1 MELKKI
7 SIDGFKTLRGTD
19 FEPGKVNVLIGAN
32 GSGKSSLLEAI
43 GLLSAA
49 INERV
54 DENSLSVRGVRLGS
68 PAIYKSS
75 FQHDVRN
82 RSTIEMTVEWKSEGD
97 TYNYKVNLQNPIEDP
112 ESNWRYHSETLDVNN
127 VKNISRGM
135 KSKDLPVEVDK
146 YRGLLSFYKDTST
159 TANIKDFFEL
169 FNNYSIYT
177 PSTDVLR
184 GTLGETQQKKPI
196 GLHGGRLAEAIEDLL
211 SEEFFGTMNI
221 YDLYDMLNWVG
232 NIEVGKPNK
241 EILPTGVP
249 VPQRVIKF
257 TDKYMNN
264 KRNQLTSYD
273 ASEGALY
280 VLFLLTLIMH
290 KDAPKMLAIDN
301 FDQAM
306 NPRLARAV
314 MREFAKQALI
324 NDRVAIITT
333 HNPLVLDGLDLTND
347 DIRLFTIDRNKQ
359 GYTKI
364 NRVTIS
370 EAFENED
377 SLSRMWI
384 TGRLGGV
391 PRI

>member
-1 MELKKI
+1 MKLKKI
-7 SIDGFKTLRGTD
+7 SIDGFKTLKETVL
-19 FEPGKVNVLIGAN
+19 EPGKINVLIGAN

-54 DENSLSVRGVRLGS
+54 DENSLSVRGVRLGT
-68 PAIYKSS
+68 PTIYKSS
-75 FQHDVRN
+75 FQRDER
-82 RSTIEMTVEWKSEGD
+82 RKLTIDMSVEWESEGD
-97 TYNYKVNLQNPIEDP
+97 IYNYRVNLQNPFEDP
-112 ESNWRYHSETLDVNN
+112 EVSWRYHSETLL
-127 VKNISRGM
+127 KNDEKKITRGV
-135 KSKDLPVEVDK
+135 KSKDLPIDVDN

-169 FNNYSIYT
+169 FNTYSIYT

-184 GTLGETQQKKPI
+184 GALGESQQKKPI
-196 GLHGGRLAEAIEDLL
+196 GLHGGRLAEAIEDLIN
-211 SEEFFGTMNI
+211 EECFGTMDI
-221 YDLYDMLNWVG
+221 DDLYEMLDWVTK
-232 NIEVGKPNK
+232 IEIGKPNK

-257 TDKYMNN
+257 TDKYMQE

-290 KDAPKMLAIDN
+290 KDSPKMLAIDN

-306 NPRLARAV
+306 NPRLARSV
-314 MREFAKQALI
+314 MREFTKQVFANNRIVL
-324 NDRVAIITT
+324 ITT

-347 DIRLFTIDRNKQ
+347 DIRLFTIDRNRK
-359 GYTKI
+359 GYTTI
-364 NRVTIS
+364 NRVTVS
-370 EAFENED
+370 EAFRNED
-377 SLSRMWI
+377 SLSRLWV

-391 PRI
+391 PNI

>member
-1 MELKKI
+1 MKLEKI
-7 SIDGFKTLRGTD
+7 SIDGFKALRETVI
-19 FEPGKVNVLIGAN
+19 EPGKVNVLVGAN

-68 PAIYKSS
+68 PTIYKSS
-75 FQHDVRN
+75 FKNDER
-82 RSTIEMTVEWKSEGD
+82 RLLTIEMSVDWKHDNSS
-97 TYNYKVNLQNPIEDP
+97 YNYKVNLQNPIDDP
-112 ESNWRYHSETLDVNN
+112 EISWQYHSETLSVDSE
-127 VKNISRGM
+127 KRISRGV
-135 KSKDLPVEVDK
+135 KSKDLPIEVDK

-159 TANIKDFFEL
+159 TGMIKDIFEL
-169 FNNYSIYT
+169 FNNYGIYT

-184 GTLGETQQKKPI
+184 GSLGETQQRKPI
-196 GLHGGRLAEAIEDLL
+196 GLHGGRLAEAVEDLL
-211 SEEFFGTMNI
+211 KEDSFGTMDI
-221 YDLYDMLNWVG
+221 YDLYDMLNWVEK
-232 NIEVGKPNK
+232 IEIGKPNK

-257 TDKYMNN
+257 SDKFMND

-280 VLFLLTLIMH
+280 VLFLLSLIMH
-290 KDAPKMLAIDN
+290 KDAPKMLAVDN

-314 MREFAKQALI
+314 MRAFAEQALVNNRI
-324 NDRVAIITT
+324 AFITT

-347 DIRLFTIDRNKQ
+347 DIRLFTIDRNRK
-359 GYTKI
+359 GYTTI

-370 EAFENED
+370 EAFENRD
-377 SLSRMWI
+377 SLSRMWV

-391 PRI
+391 PNI